1 MTPSTPQT
9 PRIFGTDGVR
19 GIANIEPMTVETAVK
34 LGRAAGHVFRR
45 DQRRHRIVIG
55 KDTRLSCYMIENA
68 LVAGIC
74 SMGVD
79 ALVVGPM
86 PTPGVAFITR
96 SLRAD
101 AGIVISASH
110 NLYQDNGIKFFGA
123 DGYKLSR
130 ELEQKIEDLIATG
143 ELDNIRPTM
152 TDVGKAYRI
161 DDALGRYVEFVKQT
175 VPKGMTLEGLR
186 IVVDCA
192 HGAAYK
198 AAPCVLRELGA
209 DLIVYNNEP
218 NGVNINAACGSTHPE
233 TIRKAVIE
241 HHADIGI
248 AVDGDADRV
257 ILADENAR
265 EVDGDCILAIIAE
278 DWKKQGKLT
287 NNCVVTTIIG
297 NYGVEKY
304 LVGKGIVVHRADVG
318 DRNVIYTMKEH
329 GAVLG
334 GEACGHIIVHEV
346 TTTGDAMMAALQVL
360 VAMKQNDMALSRLCR
375 DIGKVPS
382 AGQDVRV
389 ASKPAL
395 GELRKVQQV
404 LKSCEKEL
412 EGRGRI
418 VVRYSGT
425 ENVLRVL
432 AEGEDGRVVQSAVR
446 RIAAAVTEEI
456 GV

>member
-1 MTPSTPQT
+1 
-9 PRIFGTDGVR
+9 
-19 GIANIEPMTVETAVK
+19 MTVETAVK
-34 LGRAAGHVFRR
+34 LGRAAGHVFHR

-79 ALVVGPM
+79 TLLVGPM

-130 ELEQKIEDLIATG
+130 EIEGTIENLIASG
-143 ELDNIRPTM
+143 ELDTVRPTK

-175 VPKGMTLEGLR
+175 FPKGMTLDGLR
-186 IVVDCA
+186 VVVDCA
-192 HGAAYK
+192 NGAAYK
-198 AAPCVLRELGA
+198 AAPCILRELGA
-209 DLIVYNNEP
+209 DLIVYHHEP
-218 NGVNINAACGSTHPE
+218 NGVNINDQCGSTHPE

-241 HHADIGI
+241 HHAHIGI

-265 EVDGDCILAIIAE
+265 EVDGDDILAIIAH
-278 DWKKQGKLT
+278 DWKEQGKLA
-287 NNCVVTTIIG
+287 NNCVVTTIVG
-297 NYGVEKY
+297 NC
-304 LVGKGIVVHRADVG
+304 GIERFLNNHGITVFRSDVG
-318 DRNVIYTMKEH
+318 DRNLIYTMKEH
-329 GAVLG
+329 GAQLG
-334 GEACGHIIVHEV
+334 AESCGHIIVHDV
-346 TTTGDAMMAALQVL
+346 TTTGDGMMAALQVMA
-360 VAMKQNDMALSRLCR
+360 AMKQSDQSLGQLCK
-375 DIGKVPS
+375 DIVKMPS
-382 AGQDVRV
+382 ASQDVKV
-389 ASKPAL
+389 KAKPPL
-395 GELRKVQQV
+395 DSLKKVQQARADAEQT
-404 LKSCEKEL
+404 LGTA
-412 EGRGRI
+412 GRV

-425 ENVLRVL
+425 ENRLRIL
-432 AEGEDGRVVQSAVR
+432 AEGEDLRTVQAVVKALV
-446 RIAAAVTEEI
+446 AAAGEESSI
-456 GV
+456 